1 MRSLSDAF
9 LAAATARTT
18 LQAHFAALGPREQ
31 RWWRLAVGVLVLVSL
46 FGFAVLPAVRSLRAS
61 PQAQQQ
67 ATAQLQVLQQLQVRA
82 QALQARPMLAQTAAI
97 ESLQASIGLL
107 GGNADISVGDQRVN
121 LVLRS
126 TPAKS
131 LAEWLT
137 RARAE
142 AHAVPIEARLTRE
155 GPAEGALWSG
165 TLVMSLP
172 PR

>member
-1 MRSLSDAF
+1 
-9 LAAATARTT
+9 
-18 LQAHFAALGPREQ
+18 
-31 RWWRLAVGVLVLVSL
+31 
-46 FGFAVLPAVRSLRAS
+46 
-61 PQAQQQ
+61 
-67 ATAQLQVLQQLQVRA
+67 LQQLQVRA